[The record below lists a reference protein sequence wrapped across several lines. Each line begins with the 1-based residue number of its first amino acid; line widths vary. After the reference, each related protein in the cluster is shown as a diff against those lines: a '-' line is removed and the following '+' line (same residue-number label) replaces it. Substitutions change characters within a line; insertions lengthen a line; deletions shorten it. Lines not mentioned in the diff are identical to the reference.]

1 MRGVRV
7 SENFVPVSEFKAQA
21 ADWLRKLAETGAPV
35 VITQN
40 GKPAG
45 VLLSPEAFDALTE
58 QARFVATVERGL
70 EDARAGRVH
79 THADVA
85 KRMKVRFGGR

>member
-1 MRGVRV
+1 MKRDSGP
-7 SENFVPVSEFKAQA
+7 SYAFKAQA
-21 ADWLRKLAETGAPV
+21 ADLVETGAPV

-45 VLLSPEAFDALTE
+45 VLLSPEAFDEPTE
-58 QARFVATVERGL
+58 PARFVAVVEEGL
-70 EDARAGRVH
+70 ADAQAGRIN

-85 KRMKVRFGGR
+85 ARMKSRFGKAK